1 MPKIP
6 VYRQQVEVAAG
17 GLGPRAS
24 SAAFEAPGRAAAGL
38 AQAAGQVAFQF
49 GMAEKQAEADRVYRE
64 SMATYGAQADN
75 LVNNSKSN
83 TVKGFEIEAGA
94 FRKEVLASVDERKEL
109 TDNQREAIKGKLG
122 GVIDRKISAGRGNVF
137 NRQQTQR
144 SEDTNK
150 ALDYLIN
157 EGAANPASIKATMN
171 DIESI
176 MIDAQAQGLD
186 IKRDINDISLEIED
200 RGFGLKILGDEQ
212 ASNPSG
218 LLDTIE
224 NINNSNL
231 SREAKAKRLSE
242 TRGALT
248 RVRTIVQDQIVGQIN
263 QADGTRQDFENAS
276 ENLLAGKSATFTVN
290 GKQVTVDP
298 QTAGL
303 TNKNIEALA
312 TKLSKRANDIEDVVS
327 DNLVYELN
335 TGFDI
340 QAGVSGNVSSVAEM
354 YSPERMATHGKDA
367 EDLDDLSVVYA
378 NQLESGVSDMLT
390 SGEAS
395 GDDFSELMLRLDT
408 AESILNEQL
417 GGRTPLS
424 TRVGAEGD
432 NARKTL
438 SRIATAKGKLSKM
451 AQSDAEFVTLVNAYN
466 NGDFP
471 YYKDQANTE
480 VAKEALNG
488 LMAMNAGNVPKQI
501 SILANNNVK
510 YERYSNILDANAKQL
525 NNPNFDP
532 EGADATEVFA
542 AVELYREM
550 KLFGPSVVNNHVTGD
565 AKKNLEAALT
575 LEPHFGLAGAIKVMQ
590 QQREDIDVEASYKVV
605 KESVESISD
614 EASATYS
621 WYEYIPGLG
630 RDEEFSVTDKSAI
643 TSYVSRLT
651 KEYIRLGVEA
661 DKAVELAAKDY
672 GSTHKRVRNLMIPI
686 TTDLPENIEELA
698 TSAVQ
703 GAMLRH
709 PELSDLYESDDLSI
723 ANIQG
728 TNDRWTLVYDGGY
741 PVQLIDGEM
750 KGQIIEFSMD
760 DLNVFM
766 VNEKADEGLVREAK
780 RTEINFVNKVE
791 TDYRLGRG
799 EFEGLTPYEK
809 KLLRLRKL
817 KPHRSF
823 RIDISDIKE
832 AMKTS
837 ANEFKETPEAVTQSS
852 MSRMMQPSGF
862 SITADME

>member
-6 VYRQQVEVAAG
+6 VYRQQVEMAAG
-17 GLGPRAS
+17 PLGPRAG
-24 SAAFEAPGRAAAGL
+24 AGLEAPG
-38 AQAAGQVAFQF
+38 QALSSFGKQVGDIAYQF

-64 SMATYGAQADN
+64 SMATYGAQADS

-83 TVKGFEIEAGA
+83 TVNGFEIEAGA
-94 FRKEVLASVDERKEL
+94 FRKEVLASVDARKEL
-109 TDNQREAIKGKLG
+109 TNNQKEAIKAKLG

-137 NRQQTQR
+137 NRQQKQR
-144 SEDTNK
+144 SKDTNE
-150 ALDYLIN
+150 ALNYLIN

-186 IKRDINDISLEIED
+186 VNMDMNDVSLEIEN

-218 LLDTIE
+218 LLATIE

-242 TRGALT
+242 ARGALS
-248 RVRTIVQDQIVGQIN
+248 RVRTIVEDQIVGQIN

-276 ENLLAGKSATFTVN
+276 ENLLAGKAATFTVN

-378 NQLESGVSDMLT
+378 DQLESGVSDMLT

-395 GDDFSELMLRLDT
+395 GDDFSELMLRLNT

-417 GGRTPLS
+417 GGRTPLA

-438 SRIATAKGKLSKM
+438 SRIATAKGKLNKM
-451 AQSDAEFVTLVNAYN
+451 AQSDAEFATLVNVIS
-466 NGDFP
+466 NGD
-471 YYKDQANTE
+471 YEYIKDQANPEQTKKA
-480 VAKEALNG
+480 VDG
-488 LMAMNAGNVPKQI
+488 LMAKHADNIPKQI

-510 YERYSNILDANAKQL
+510 YERYSNILEANGKQL

-565 AKKNLEAALT
+565 AKKNLEAALL
-575 LEPHFGLAGAIKVMQ
+575 LESHYDLAGAVKIMQ
-590 QQREDIDVEASYKVV
+590 RQREDIDVEASYKLV

-630 RDEEFSVTDKSAI
+630 RDEEFSVADKSAI

-672 GSTHKRVRNLMIPI
+672 GSTHRRVRNIMVPI
-686 TTDLPENIEELA
+686 TKDLPENIEELA

-741 PVQLIDGEM
+741 PVQLMD
-750 KGQIIEFSMD
+750 GQIVEFSMD

-766 VNEKADEGLVREAK
+766 VNQKADEGLIREAK

-799 EFEGLTPYEK
+799 EFEGLSPYEK

-837 ANEFKETPEAVTQSS
+837 ANEFKETPRAVTQSS

-862 SITADME
+862 SITGDVDVGEQ